1 MAEKHI
7 GSQESQ
13 YMAISTAPDVCM
25 VGIVPVP
32 FDSFQDLSHIKS
44 YVTNVRARGK
54 PILTVGSVI
63 AGTQSNAGKGISSGT
78 SLNQG
83 DCIII
88 SGVPHIK
95 CKGMPVA
102 RQDSLVAMNNGNTVG
117 KLYTQI
123 NPANGEIPVT
133 DTLSLWEMMGQVQL
147 QQAEAELEAS
157 KQLPDILEG
166 AGKGFINGWYML
178 GHSLGK
184 AGMLNGT
191 IEAGQQ
197 MALMNVMGIETS
209 SMRAGSELNK
219 AVLENI
225 DTSERV
231 LELENEAQEVG
242 AEIEAALEILF
253 LVKGLTRGTVKL
265 VGRGERSGFK
275 VVAVL
280 DSIPLSRNS
289 ARKLLRG
296 RGLNKDIQYET
307 INSFDGQLYF
317 SKGLKGDVFIIT
329 EHKPGSASQVYVTR
343 SSAGLTAAERRAKLA
358 LPPGNSATYESNIAL
373 TRDQILLE
381 GKVAPQPQW
390 GEDKIGGGWQVVTAG
405 GKYSGATKNL

>member
-191 IEAGQQ
+191 IEADQQ

-219 AVLENI
+219 AVLEKI
-225 DTSERV
+225 DTGERV

-242 AEIEAALEILF
+242 AEIEAALELLF
-253 LVKGLTRGTVKL
+253 LVKGLTLVVVKNAGL
-265 VGRGERSGFK
+265 AGRSGFK
-275 VVAVL
+275 VVARKNILIDGKWFDHNGRPLPVPPNLGAAGRVPTVL
-280 DSIPLSRNS
+280 QT
-289 ARKLLRG
+289 G
-296 RGLNKDIQYET
+296 GHTLNKNTARILND
-307 INSFDGQLYF
+307 QLGVNLT
-317 SKGLKGDVFIIT
+317 SREWGRALEALKKDNGLRNDFHGRILDNGYYIDDAGNII
-329 EHKPGSASQVYVTR
+329 GSIEDY
-343 SSAGLTAAERRAKLA
+343 
-358 LPPGNSATYESNIAL
+358 LP
-373 TRDQILLE
+373 
-381 GKVAPQPQW
+381 
-390 GEDKIGGGWQVVTAG
+390 
-405 GKYSGATKNL
+405 